1 MSIKY
6 GGFCI
11 ILSCLILFLAIKS
24 FEAWTHS
31 VEVSPDKGMMKKSE
45 PKVSPPPAILAV
57 KDPSANKT
65 YLSIAG
71 KNIFS
76 PERKDFPV
84 SASGSGTSVGAM
96 VRPRIVLYGV
106 TLTKDYQSVS
116 IAQTGRPLRKGEREL
131 MTLKIGERIGDYKL
145 AKISRDRITLESDG
159 DTFEVLL
166 YDPGIPKQRKDVKT
180 ESKPA
185 SLTTAIPTST
195 PPPAASPKPAPE
207 PAQKPRESVPGGIT
221 TTPPAATSPGTA
233 RPSFPPPSTVR
244 GRRVY
249 TPPSGST
256 TLPGSPVTPQT
267 TPPGA
272 ED

>member
-6 GGFCI
+6 GGVCI
-11 ILSCLILFLAIKS
+11 ILAFLIVFLAIKS

-31 VEVSPDKGMMKKSE
+31 VEVPSDKGMMKKSE
-45 PKVSPPPAILAV
+45 AKVSPPPAILAV
-57 KDPSANKT
+57 KDPSADKT
-65 YLSIAG
+65 YISIAG

-76 PERKDFPV
+76 PERKDFPI
-84 SASGSGTSVGAM
+84 SASGPGISVGAM
-96 VRPRIVLYGV
+96 MRPRIVLYGI
-106 TLTKDYQSVS
+106 TLTKDYQAVSVV
-116 IAQTGRPLRKGEREL
+116 QTGRPLRKGEREL
-131 MTLKIGERIGDYKL
+131 MTLKVGERIGDYKL
-145 AKISRDRITLESDG
+145 AKISRDRITLETEG

-166 YDPGIPKQRKDVKT
+166 YDPGMPKQRKDIKT

-195 PPPAASPKPAPE
+195 PPPAASRRPAQE
-207 PAQKPRESVPGGIT
+207 PVQKPRESVPGGMT
-221 TTPPAATSPGTA
+221 TTPPTAAPGPA

-249 TPPSGST
+249 TPPSSST

-267 TPPGA
+267 PQPGA